1 VGLKMLDDLHHEGL
15 KTLDADW
22 SRDGFAPVP
31 AFVDTGSA
39 LVDKSNVEAF
49 IAATKSV
56 IGK

>member
-1 VGLKMLDDLHHEGL
+1 
-15 KTLDADW
+15 
-22 SRDGFAPVP
+22 VP